1 MRRDDQKEYS
11 YKAVVY
17 LWLAGISIILI
28 QAVRAW
34 IMYQ

>member
-11 YKAVVY
+11 YKVVFY
-17 LWLAGISIILI
+17 LWLAGIAIILI

-34 IMYQ
+34 IETH